1 MKWVI
6 LVITCPFQNLRFVT
20 FQIHHKQCQWCPRIG
35 RCSNGL
41 DRHRQEWLHNGCEA
55 IHAQSLSECT
65 NPEESSS
72 ATSSPLSP
80 HSSDVNT
87 FGMDASIQP
96 YGEGVCTRVNERW
109 LMGDGMLFPMRK
121 WKSCWY
127 ENRGCTGKMEY
138 VYVCVKCMFVW
149 DKIESGM

>member
-1 MKWVI
+1 MERDRLSNEMGSTYNHLPISKSEVSGYKYI
-6 LVITCPFQNLRFVT
+6 FH
-20 FQIHHKQCQWCPRIG
+20 HHKQCQWCPRIN

-55 IHAQSLSECT
+55 IHTQSLSECSY
-65 NPEESSS
+65 PEEAGS

-96 YGEGVCTRVNERW
+96 YGEGVC
-109 LMGDGMLFPMRK
+109 MR
-121 WKSCWY
+121 
-127 ENRGCTGKMEY
+127 EVEIAIEGKN
-138 VYVCVKCMFVW
+138 
-149 DKIESGM
+149 G